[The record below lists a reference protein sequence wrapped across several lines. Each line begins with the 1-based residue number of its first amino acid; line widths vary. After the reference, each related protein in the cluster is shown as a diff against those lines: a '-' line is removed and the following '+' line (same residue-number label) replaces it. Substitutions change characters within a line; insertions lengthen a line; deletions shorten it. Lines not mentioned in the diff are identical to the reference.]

1 MGAREGEEANIE
13 EERRLFYVAI
23 TRAQKH
29 LFFSHS
35 KMRYKF
41 GEEQR
46 QARSRFLDEVDPG
59 IVRTES
65 GATIRQ
71 KNREKDERHPEAQ
84 RIEYDWKKPLQS
96 KKSSDNSDYQYEYDD
111 DPFQAGAQV
120 MHPTFGPGKI
130 ISRSGSGRDSRVVV
144 FFKNRGQKTL
154 MLRAAKLQV
163 LHN

>member
-1 MGAREGEEANIE
+1 EEANIE

-35 KMRYKF
+35 KMRYRF

-65 GATIRQ
+65 GSTIRQ
-71 KNREKDERHPEAQ
+71 KNRDTSEEPSSSDQ
-84 RIEYDWKKPLQS
+84 RIEYDWKNPLQS
-96 KKSSDNSDYQYEYDD
+96 KKSSSSNSDYQYEYDD
-111 DPFQAGAQV
+111 DPFHAGTHV

-130 ISRSGSGRDSRVVV
+130 IRRNGTGKDSRVLV
-144 FFKNRGQKTL
+144 FFKKRGQKTL
-154 MLRAAKLQV
+154 MLRAAKLKV
-163 LHN
+163 LNQ